1 MTPKDKETYI
11 QMMNMFDTNH
21 SGSLTDK
28 EMQQVMLKTQL
39 DKQTCAKVWDLS
51 NPKRDTNFTKTMF
64 FIAMHLMYKK
74 RQDPNLELPNQI
86 PAELAASAGDAA
98 DQPRLSTGPG
108 GINIG

>member
-1 MTPKDKETYI
+1 
-11 QMMNMFDTNH
+11 
-21 SGSLTDK
+21 
-28 EMQQVMLKTQL
+28 
-39 DKQTCAKVWDLS
+39 
-51 NPKRDTNFTKTMF
+51 MF

-74 RQDPNLELPNQI
+74 RQDPNLELPNQV